1 MFKKFSKKMR
11 SFILNLTMSK
21 TQKIAYL
28 KQKAYKFYLDYAQIE
43 ASNRYSQY
51 YTSNVDI
58 PYFLIQDEIQKTA
71 KSNAKMAVDIV
82 IKKYGLN
89 KSFIKALEN

>member
-1 MFKKFSKKMR
+1 MFKKFSKKTR

-21 TQKIAYL
+21 TQKITYL
-28 KQKAYKFYLDYAQIE
+28 KQKAYQFYLDYANIE
-43 ASNRYSQY
+43 FHNKQSANK
-51 YTSNVDI
+51 VDI
-58 PYFLIQDEIQKTA
+58 PIFLLKKQTKSIA
-71 KSNAKMAVDIV
+71 KSNALKAVDIV